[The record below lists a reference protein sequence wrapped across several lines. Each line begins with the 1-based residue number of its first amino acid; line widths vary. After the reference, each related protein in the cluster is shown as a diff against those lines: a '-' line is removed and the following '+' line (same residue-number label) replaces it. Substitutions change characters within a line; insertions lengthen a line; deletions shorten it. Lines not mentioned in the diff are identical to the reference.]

1 MGLPAAQ
8 SLSGVPERNAMSP
21 RRVRP
26 RALLA
31 CGAALLLA
39 PLTLAGMP
47 SASAAPTRGTD
58 PYQLAP
64 RQGELQNSKLKGGLD
79 RSSADRQSVFVQ
91 LAGPGAASVAD
102 RTLRSTSRSPRSAA
116 KTATRDRRAD
126 VARDADQVLTA
137 ARRTDAK
144 ARKIF
149 AVSNAVP
156 GLGMVAD
163 LDTLKKLAERDD
175 VVAITPIVPKKLTNA
190 STSQLTRAVNTW
202 KSPGVTGK
210 GVKIGIIDT
219 GIDYTHADFGGAGT
233 VAAYDKAR
241 KSQGTFAGTAKVV
254 GGRDFVGDDY
264 NADPDDDAYQP
275 VPSPDNNPLD
285 CNEHGTHVAGTAAGY
300 GVNAD
305 GTTYKG
311 SYTTLDRSKLY
322 GMRVGPGTAPQA
334 SLYALKVFGCEGS
347 TDAVIP
353 ALDWALDPNGDGD
366 FADHLDIV
374 NLSLGSDFSPADDP
388 ENAVVDVLAK
398 NGVLPVMSAGNAGD
412 LTDAGGSPGNAVRS
426 LAVASSVDE
435 LQLRDGLRVTA
446 PAGLAGVVA
455 GQFSIAYP
463 WADKAPVSGSVA
475 ALSAANAD
483 GCSPLSTADAAK
495 VDGKVAWLEWD
506 DNDATRA
513 CGSADRAANVAA
525 AGAVGAIYTA
535 GVDVFGAGITGS
547 ATIPVVQLPKAGTDQ
562 LRPAVTAG
570 TLAVTFD
577 GSLRGTIK
585 SITPSIND
593 TLSSFSSRGGRGQP
607 GVVKPDV
614 TAPGDTITSAGMG
627 TGNGQ
632 LTISGTS
639 MASPATA
646 GIAALVR
653 ATHPTWNVERVK
665 AAVMNTAGHD
675 VYTEPGRTGLKYGPA
690 RVGAG
695 RVDALAAVRTEV
707 IAYTLGRGGVST
719 SFGVVAVPADQAK
732 VTKTQQVR
740 VRNTSKR
747 TTTATVAY
755 QPVVSQPG
763 VSYRV
768 SKSKV
773 TLKPGKYVDV
783 TVTMTVTTAKLRH
796 TLDPTMAET
805 QTDAYY
811 LGPDGEPVERARQY
825 VSDASG
831 RLLVT
836 PTGKTALRVPV
847 YGAAEPASTTRVD
860 DTTVGGTPTMVVKG
874 AGFAQGNGSTAFES
888 KLSVLTL
895 GYNSPKQP
903 SCGGVQAVGCAATSA
918 TRAGDVHYVGAG
930 AAPGENGS
938 RADGVVWFGL
948 STWGNMSTI
957 GHYNTPFVDIDVTG
971 DGKTDL
977 ETLVQAETGTDIYNA
992 LTYDLRKPVAQQLV
1006 DVQPLNFGDGD
1017 FETNVFDTNTLLIPV
1032 SAAALGVTDE
1042 ASTFPL
1048 TYRVGTYNYYA
1059 SPLSGNIQDQTP
1071 AVPFDAVNPGVEVD
1085 GLVYPD
1091 LAGTRIPY
1099 RLTATDGKLP
1109 RALVIHLHGVSGTRA
1124 EAQTLRG
1131 TPAG

>member
-1 MGLPAAQ
+1 
-8 SLSGVPERNAMSP
+8 MSP

-39 PLTLAGMP
+39 PLTLAGVP
-47 SASAAPTRGTD
+47 TASAAPTRGTE
-58 PYQLAP
+58 PYQVTPLTGTI
-64 RQGELQNSKLKGGLD
+64 RDSKLKGALD
-79 RSSADRQSVFVQ
+79 RSSVERQSVFVQ

-102 RTLRSTSRSPRSAA
+102 RTLKSASRAPRTAA
-116 KTATRDRRAD
+116 RTATRDRRAD
-126 VARDADQVLTA
+126 VARDADQVLAA
-137 ARRTDAK
+137 ARRSDPQV
-144 ARKIF
+144 RKLF

-163 LDTLKKLAERDD
+163 LDTLKALAERDD
-175 VVAITPIVPKKLTNA
+175 VVAITPIVPKKVSNA

-233 VAAYDKAR
+233 VSAYDKAL

-254 GGRDFVGDDY
+254 GGADFVGDDY
-264 NADPDDDAYQP
+264 NADPAAEAYQP
-275 VPSPDNNPLD
+275 VPSPDRNPLD

-305 GTTYKG
+305 GSTYRG

-322 GMRVGPGTAPQA
+322 GMRIGPGMAPQA

-374 NLSLGSDFSPADDP
+374 NLSLGSDFSAADDP

-398 NGVLPVMSAGNAGD
+398 NGVLPVMAAGNAGD
-412 LTDAGGSPGNAVRS
+412 LTDAAGSPGNAVRS

-446 PAGLAGVVA
+446 PTDLAGVVA
-455 GQFSIAYP
+455 SQFSVAYP
-463 WADKAPVSGSVA
+463 WADKAPVSGQVV
-475 ALSAANAD
+475 ALSTANAD
-483 GCSPLSTADAAK
+483 GCAPLGTADAAK

-506 DNDATRA
+506 DDDATRL
-513 CGSADRAANVAA
+513 CGSAARAANVAA

-535 GVDVFGAGITGS
+535 GVDVFDAGITGS
-547 ATIPVVQLPKAGTDQ
+547 PTIPVVQLPKAGTDR

-585 SITPSIND
+585 SITPAITD
-593 TLSSFSSRGGRGQP
+593 TLSSFSSRGGHGQP

-627 TGNGQ
+627 TGNDQ

-653 ATHPTWNVERVK
+653 AAHPSWNVERVK

-675 VYTEPGRTGLKYGPA
+675 VYTEPSRKGLRYGPA

-695 RVDALAAVRTEV
+695 RVDALAAVKTEV
-707 IAYTLGRGGVST
+707 LAYTLGRGAVSA
-719 SFGVVAVPADQAK
+719 SFGVVAVPADKAK
-732 VTKTQQVR
+732 VTRTQQVR
-740 VRNTSKR
+740 IRNNAKK

-755 QPVVSQPG
+755 QPVVTQPG
-763 VSYRV
+763 VSYKA

-773 TLKPGKYVDV
+773 TIKAGRYVDV

-805 QTDAYY
+805 QTDAFFV
-811 LGPDGEPVERARQY
+811 GPDDEPLERARQY

-836 PTGKTALRVPV
+836 PAGKTALRVPV
-847 YGAAEPASTTRVD
+847 YGAAKPASTTHAD
-860 DTTVGGTPTMVVKG
+860 DTTPGGTPTLVVKG
-874 AGFAQGNGSTAFES
+874 TGFAQGGGSTAFES

-895 GYNSPKQP
+895 GYNSPRQP
-903 SCGGVQAVGCAATSA
+903 KCGGVQAAGCAATYA
-918 TRAGDVHYVGAG
+918 TKAGDLHYVGAG
-930 AAPGENGS
+930 AVAGDNGS
-938 RADGVVWFGL
+938 KADGALWFGL

-957 GHYNTPFVDIDVTG
+957 GHYNTPFVDIDTTG
-971 DGKTDL
+971 DGKADF
-977 ETLVQAETGTDIYNA
+977 ETIVQAETDTDIYNA
-992 LTYDLRKPVAQQLV
+992 LTFDLRKDPDEQLV

-1032 SAAALGVTDE
+1032 SAAAIGVTDA
-1042 ASTFPL
+1042 ASTFPI
-1048 TYRVGTYNYYA
+1048 TYRVGTFNYYA
-1059 SPLSGNIQDQTP
+1059 SPLTENIQDQTP
-1071 AVPFDAVNPGVEVD
+1071 AVAFDVVNPGVQVD
-1085 GLVYPD
+1085 GIVYPD
-1091 LAGTRIPY
+1091 VAGTKIPY
-1099 RLTATDGKLP
+1099 RTAAAGPLP
-1109 RALVIHLHGVSGTRA
+1109 RALILHLHGVDGTRA
-1124 EAQTLRG
+1124 EAQTLHA